1 MVSKLYTRKLS
12 IIEKEIRILFIGIKF
27 LFKKASNIS

>member
-12 IIEKEIRILFIGIKF
+12 IIEKEIILFIGIKF